1 MSGWTRKQDKTEK
14 PCGTIDTLIGAK
26 TEIRGDLQ
34 FSGGLRID
42 GHVKGNISG
51 GTDNSSMLILSEHA
65 VVTGDVTVPHMIVN
79 GVVKGNVRAVE
90 HLELQEKA
98 EIQGDIYYKS
108 LQMALGARIN
118 GKLIHESEAKTVSH
132 LKPVEGFRKPNDAAG
147 V

>member
-1 MSGWTRKQDKTEK
+1 MNGWNKKQDKTEK

-26 TEIRGDLQ
+26 AELKGDIQ

-42 GHVKGNISG
+42 GQVKGNISG
-51 GTDNSSMLILSEHA
+51 GTDNSSVLILSEHA
-65 VVTGDVTVPHMIVN
+65 VVTGDVAVPHMIIN
-79 GVVKGNVRAVE
+79 GIVKGNVRALE

-98 EIQGDIYYKS
+98 EVQGDIHYKS

-118 GKLIHESEAKTVSH
+118 GKLIHESETKSVTH
-132 LKPVEGFRKPNDAAG
+132 LKPVEGFRKPNDATG